1 MNNLSPSISIAQS
14 NSRRPVVD
22 HSRHFPVF
30 KEFQGASYLKRYD
43 VLCQRL
49 VEEQLYTSA
58 ALLTSPR
65 TASVTGDYTDL
76 SEMTGLRA
84 FVAAL
89 AGLVAAEAVR

>member
-1 MNNLSPSISIAQS
+1 MNDLSPSISIAQS
-14 NSRRPVVD
+14 NSRRPMVD
-22 HSRHFPVF
+22 HSPHFPAF
-30 KEFQGASYLKRYD
+30 KEFQGATYLKRYD

-49 VEEQLYTSA
+49 VQERLYTIA

-65 TASVTGDYTDL
+65 TASVTGDYTEL

-89 AGLVAAEAVR
+89 AGHVAAETVR